1 MAARAKET
9 DPDFLRVVGS
19 NLRPSFAF
27 ANEEEV
33 KSIFPLAW
41 PAYLEKMKA
50 PVPQL
55 ESEPDSKTSREIMTL
70 SSLTW
75 NGGVGLLGTKLP
87 TALSQGNRAEAW
99 YEIRYGSNKR
109 YDRGLQK
116 RRFFEAEV
124 FGLYDDPGKVTAAE
138 ATNVLQM
145 LSEKRVKIM
154 EYEHALGQ
162 PPDGKPIPKAN
173 LIRGMSPL
181 NAANVDFKDL
191 IKAGFSPTIKTL
203 NEELAPAATAYVAN
217 LNQRYAGINLI
228 GKILQ
233 TDAWSPVRNPSNI
246 YVAWD
251 AGASLNVSPNETGT
265 FASGT
270 ASLLVGQMGRDTL
283 VGGKGS
289 DLMFG
294 GDGDV
299 LRAGTGNETLVADG
313 GAETFEGNANATVN
327 YEVLTR
333 NGGVV
338 HVKQTK
344 ARDALFID
352 NLQAGITFGSK
363 TVAVAGKAM
372 TWTDAADPA
381 MTYRFV
387 PGAAKGGVGTLTIS
401 GGRAGNAQI
410 VIDDFDLGQA
420 QQAGYLGIHL
430 TDRPQVKLGQ
440 SVDGTTVKGTLAPL
454 DISFATTVDYARTV
468 ELDLSGI
475 DLDKL
480 RLNTG
485 ADNLQVTDGKVTIT
499 VGAGEAGVTL
509 GLVYLDPAASATAQL
524 RVGLV
529 GDEGDAADASTL
541 SVAFDR
547 SDTPA
552 APDFSHNQG
561 LAPEQMTVDRN
572 GVPVTIDAYKGG
584 DGSYSVDG
592 RGGPISVKLGN
603 GNNIVAAGAA
613 DDAIVVGN
621 GDNRLALGGGN
632 DIFWAANGDNVVEAQ
647 GSTAIG
653 YLGYG
658 HNRFYGNGEVGLAA
672 ALDAAETGTPRSR
685 KGNLVTFGGGQA
697 TVVAGAGNDLYL
709 LGDADAVVVLGAGN
723 STVAGGVV
731 GSQLVDTWNTRLR
744 RDQDGYHIDYL
755 DMNVTSTSTT
765 PVQDG
770 YDGNTMQG
778 LAVGGGNTT
787 IFGGSG
793 NNVIMAGNGL
803 NYIDAG
809 SGNSSIWGGSKG
821 DTIFGGTGDVLIDG
835 MGGDDVIHVES
846 GKDLVYGGSGN
857 NSIYGGSGNATIY
870 AGSSPDRAS
879 ADGDNYVEAGS
890 GDTIVYGSSGND
902 TLMGGSGHATLVAG
916 DGNATI
922 VGGTGSTVIQGGAG
936 HDVIW
941 AGDGGTTD
949 MPTTILAGTGDT
961 TIYGGRGVDVIQ
973 GGAGTTL
980 IYTGDGGTP
989 DARTTV
995 VGGSGDTTIHVGSG
1009 FASVQGGSG
1018 QTVIF
1023 GGDGGSAAA
1032 PDVLVAGSGPTTI
1045 YGGTG
1050 VAQIHGGSG
1059 DSVLYAGDGGTYD
1072 APTVLYG
1079 GVGRTTLVGGSGVS
1093 QLIAGTGPDTFELD
1107 GSGTTT
1113 IFGAKQDD
1121 VIRFGPGIT
1130 LDDVTL
1136 TPTLYDDGST
1146 ALVIDA
1152 GGSATLVGGIGD
1164 GVDAFQFDDGTV
1176 LSRTQLMHG
1185 GQMGTLDL
1193 AGNGHELLVSN
1204 VDGEDLRGTDTTYTA
1219 FAYGDGSVV
1228 HAASGSSTLV
1238 GGGADI
1244 TYAVETLESHT
1255 VVRSSAADDVLQLTV
1270 ANADDVQL
1278 VPGRGFQ
1285 ELRFG
1290 ASGSVRVEGTPAQTL
1305 QTVQFADGTRTT
1317 MTDLATRNGVR
1328 FDNADGS
1335 YGLMRHDSQGNVTVA
1350 FYSSTGVKQS
1360 RTWSRA
1366 DGSSGSD
1373 TYRIDGS
1380 STGTVRQSDGSTAT
1394 YEDDGRGMVTTQ
1406 LRDVRGAFTGSTVA
1420 TTGPQGRAVTTYD
1433 ANGAKLSTTWTRAD
1447 GSHGTDVF
1455 AADGSASG
1463 TAVGADG
1470 TQVAYSDD
1478 GKGLRTER
1486 HLDPA
1491 GALTS
1496 TVVTRTDA
1504 AGNVTTTNADAAGA
1518 TVSDTWRH
1526 PDGAHGGDF
1535 FNADGSSSG
1544 YTYAPDGSY
1553 TTYVD
1558 DGKGTTSTTAFNA
1571 AGVAIGVT
1579 TTTPAD
1585 SGGVRTD
1592 NPDGTYVVR
1601 TGSGSNLT
1609 WTTYSAAG
1617 VKLSDSWS
1625 RADGSSGGDVFQAGG
1640 VVTGRTY
1647 RPDGSYAIRSSDG
1660 SGVST
1665 ETFYD
1670 VNGNKTGGTYTL
1682 TNAGV
1687 QSITEQFDA
1696 NGRLIGETWRHAD
1709 GRTGSDPAGARDMFG
1724 LQFGATMV
1732 TFGTAGTVMNGVTI
1746 RIPQDTPTA
1755 RMGAE
1760 AEMFITVNGVAGT
1773 SYSIRGFNPIG
1784 SPTRTTL
1791 EMYDALTGIV
1801 FTGTDTTT
1809 AGTSW
1814 RFSQKGKESLY
1825 LDGFGNGVM
1834 TGYASDGHRVSDMW
1848 FHNDGSAGYTFYGAD
1863 GSWHG
1868 QVVDV
1873 HGVVTTVDSGGVVGQ
1888 EGPTSVGD
1896 PTGTGVAPDAPTPS
1910 APAQLGAAATAPVTH
1925 DDRSAVVGV
1934 GYVEPTRTFS
1944 RVDGQTVESVV
1955 TPLGSAVVSVNG
1967 VVAATVDTDPGYS
1980 LQRSIDGKTYRWNY
1994 DPAGILLARTV
2005 DDGNGV
2011 TTTET
2016 LDAAGRLT
2024 GSSLTIAMADGS
2036 VRTVQYDAADR
2047 AVGSSTTTVAG
2058 TVTTTLLYD
2067 AAGAAIGSRVTTS
2080 DGAGSSGT
2088 IVYDAAGNVSASS
2101 RVEVLA
2107 PGTVRITQ
2115 FDASG
2120 AQTGAYM
2127 MAVDA
2132 AGNITTSNY
2141 DAAGRLTGSVAAM
2154 PNTDGA
2160 YRTGNYDAAGK
2171 LTSST
2176 VLGFDGDSTVLSVY
2190 DAHGTLL
2197 RSSAVGPDAVLTSSD
2212 NAGATVQYR
2221 PDGSSDVTH
2230 DDGRGNREVI
2240 SYSSGHVMTAR
2251 AWQQSDGSHG
2261 TDRYEPDGRVTGDA
2275 VATDGSRSTF
2285 VTDTAGTRTTTRWSD
2300 VGAVLG
2306 TTVTAIVDGAS
2317 RTTFYG
2323 ADGAPQSARW
2333 SEADGTTVNVIY
2345 VADGGRTE
2353 TRQIADGTSSVMTDD
2368 AKGNVETL
2376 FYDAAKHK
2384 TKRIWKLADGAYG
2397 NDLFDAFGASVGHA
2411 VNADGSTVDSTDDAH
2426 GNTSW
2431 IKKSAAGVEIERGW
2445 HYADGTQKTLWSP
2458 GDSMTHV
2465 KEQAADGTYVIR
2477 VFDNLGNLFVTNY
2490 DAAGNET
2497 TESWQT
2503 PDGAHGSGERDS
2515 DGVLRTYAWDAT
2527 GRQTRFAMTRPD
2539 GSSYVTLFHSDGGSD
2554 STDTTVPD
2562 AHGIVTATS
2571 TYFGPGGTYL
2581 GHATGLSDGHGNS
2594 TLQRWDASDV
2604 LIEQRWT
2611 RSDGTSGSGDGL
2623 VDEAQVTDADG
2634 RHLVRRINVFGVV
2647 TSDTWT
2653 ADDGSHGSDT
2663 FGDDGTTEGT
2673 AIRADGGHRD
2683 YVNRANGE
2691 ARWTDYDAAGHALA
2705 GYQKYANGQFS
2716 GYTNTYTGDFL
2727 SGDTWYQ
2734 SDGSY
2739 GSDRYEP
2746 DGSSSGSNYSASD
2759 ATTYSYTINTDN
2771 VAFYNY
2777 TAPDG
2782 RHGTSSWYPDG
2793 SNSSTDYAVDQTYT
2807 TTVND
2812 AAGNSVVTYYDQ
2824 YGYKLRDTWTHAD
2837 GSTGS
2842 DVFEPNRAPV
2852 AVVELTPQRAQ
2863 EASPFSYVLPTALF
2877 SDPDEGEV
2885 LGYSIRGADG
2895 TAPPDWLH
2903 FDPATMTL
2911 SGTPAAGSA
2920 GALQLQVVATD
2931 RGGLT
2936 GVAPIELDIDSAG
2949 TATAHQSD
2957 GSARVATAAI
2967 IESVMPDGQVV
2978 PTFDA
2983 VRFAQAYAAAQAGE
2997 TIANH
3002 WAIADT
3008 LLAAHLGGPA
3018 MGVVEMAYLDV
3029 QRTQMDG
3036 VAVAAG
3042 GGPTDASA
3050 GVAGPNG
3057 LIWSGVRQ
3065 TPGALA

>member
-1 MAARAKET
+1 
-9 DPDFLRVVGS
+9 V
-19 NLRPSFAF
+19 
-27 ANEEEV
+27 
-33 KSIFPLAW
+33 
-41 PAYLEKMKA
+41 
-50 PVPQL
+50 
-55 ESEPDSKTSREIMTL
+55 
-70 SSLTW
+70 
-75 NGGVGLLGTKLP
+75 
-87 TALSQGNRAEAW
+87 
-99 YEIRYGSNKR
+99 
-109 YDRGLQK
+109 
-116 RRFFEAEV
+116 
-124 FGLYDDPGKVTAAE
+124 LY
-138 ATNVLQM
+138 
-145 LSEKRVKIM
+145 
-154 EYEHALGQ
+154 
-162 PPDGKPIPKAN
+162 
-173 LIRGMSPL
+173 
-181 NAANVDFKDL
+181 
-191 IKAGFSPTIKTL
+191 
-203 NEELAPAATAYVAN
+203 
-217 LNQRYAGINLI
+217 
-228 GKILQ
+228 
-233 TDAWSPVRNPSNI
+233 
-246 YVAWD
+246 
-251 AGASLNVSPNETGT
+251 
-265 FASGT
+265 
-270 ASLLVGQMGRDTL
+270 
-283 VGGKGS
+283 
-289 DLMFG
+289 
-294 GDGDV
+294 
-299 LRAGTGNETLVADG
+299 
-313 GAETFEGNANATVN
+313 
-327 YEVLTR
+327 
-333 NGGVV
+333 
-338 HVKQTK
+338 
-344 ARDALFID
+344 
-352 NLQAGITFGSK
+352 
-363 TVAVAGKAM
+363 
-372 TWTDAADPA
+372 
-381 MTYRFV
+381 
-387 PGAAKGGVGTLTIS
+387 
-401 GGRAGNAQI
+401 
-410 VIDDFDLGQA
+410 
-420 QQAGYLGIHL
+420 
-430 TDRPQVKLGQ
+430 
-440 SVDGTTVKGTLAPL
+440 
-454 DISFATTVDYARTV
+454 
-468 ELDLSGI
+468 
-475 DLDKL
+475 
-480 RLNTG
+480 
-485 ADNLQVTDGKVTIT
+485 
-499 VGAGEAGVTL
+499 
-509 GLVYLDPAASATAQL
+509 
-524 RVGLV
+524 
-529 GDEGDAADASTL
+529 
-541 SVAFDR
+541 
-547 SDTPA
+547 
-552 APDFSHNQG
+552 
-561 LAPEQMTVDRN
+561 
-572 GVPVTIDAYKGG
+572 
-584 DGSYSVDG
+584 
-592 RGGPISVKLGN
+592 
-603 GNNIVAAGAA
+603 
-613 DDAIVVGN
+613 
-621 GDNRLALGGGN
+621 
-632 DIFWAANGDNVVEAQ
+632 
-647 GSTAIG
+647 
-653 YLGYG
+653 
-658 HNRFYGNGEVGLAA
+658 
-672 ALDAAETGTPRSR
+672 
-685 KGNLVTFGGGQA
+685 
-697 TVVAGAGNDLYL
+697 
-709 LGDADAVVVLGAGN
+709 
-723 STVAGGVV
+723 
-731 GSQLVDTWNTRLR
+731 
-744 RDQDGYHIDYL
+744 
-755 DMNVTSTSTT
+755 
-765 PVQDG
+765 
-770 YDGNTMQG
+770 
-778 LAVGGGNTT
+778 
-787 IFGGSG
+787 
-793 NNVIMAGNGL
+793 
-803 NYIDAG
+803 
-809 SGNSSIWGGSKG
+809 
-821 DTIFGGTGDVLIDG
+821 
-835 MGGDDVIHVES
+835 
-846 GKDLVYGGSGN
+846 
-857 NSIYGGSGNATIY
+857 
-870 AGSSPDRAS
+870 
-879 ADGDNYVEAGS
+879 
-890 GDTIVYGSSGND
+890 
-902 TLMGGSGHATLVAG
+902 
-916 DGNATI
+916 
-922 VGGTGSTVIQGGAG
+922 GGTGS
-936 HDVIW
+936 
-941 AGDGGTTD
+941 
-949 MPTTILAGTGDT
+949 
-961 TIYGGRGVDVIQ
+961 
-973 GGAGTTL
+973 
-980 IYTGDGGTP
+980 
-989 DARTTV
+989 
-995 VGGSGDTTIHVGSG
+995 
-1009 FASVQGGSG
+1009 
-1018 QTVIF
+1018 
-1023 GGDGGSAAA
+1023 
-1032 PDVLVAGSGPTTI
+1032 
-1045 YGGTG
+1045 
-1050 VAQIHGGSG
+1050 
-1059 DSVLYAGDGGTYD
+1059 
-1072 APTVLYG
+1072 
-1079 GVGRTTLVGGSGVS
+1079 TTLVGGSGVS

-1107 GSGTTT
+1107 GTGTTT

-1152 GGSATLVGGIGD
+1152 GGSATLVGAIGD
-1164 GVDAFQFDDGTV
+1164 GVDAFRFDDGTV

-1328 FDNADGS
+1328 FDNPDGS
-1335 YGLMRHDSQGNVTVA
+1335 YGLMRQDSHGNVTVA
-1350 FYSSTGVKQS
+1350 FYSSTGAKQS

-1373 TYRIDGS
+1373 TYRVDGS

-1394 YEDDGRGMVTTQ
+1394 YEDDGRGMLTTQ
-1406 LRDVRGAFTGSTVA
+1406 LRDARGTFTGSTVA

-1478 GKGLRTER
+1478 GKGLHTER

-1585 SGGVRTD
+1585 SGSVRTD

-1665 ETFYD
+1665 EAFYD

-1709 GRTGSDPAGARDMFG
+1709 GRTGSGAAGARDMFG

-1732 TFGTAGTVMNGVTI
+1732 TFGKADTPMNGVTI

-1760 AEMFITVNGVAGT
+1760 AEMFITVDGVAGA
-1773 SYSIRGFNPIG
+1773 SYSMRGFNPVG

-1848 FHNDGSAGYTFYGAD
+1848 FHNDGSTGYTFYGAD

-1934 GYVEPTRTFS
+1934 GYVEPTHTFS
-1944 RVDGQTVESVV
+1944 RVDGKTVDSVV

-2024 GSSLTIAMADGS
+2024 GSSLTIAVADGS

-2047 AVGSSTTTVAG
+2047 VVGSSTTTVAG

-2067 AAGAAIGSRVTTS
+2067 AVGAAIGSRVTTS

-2127 MAVDA
+2127 MAVDT

-2240 SYSSGHVMTAR
+2240 SYSSGHVMTTR

-2275 VATDGSRSTF
+2275 VAADGSRSTF

-2384 TKRIWKLADGAYG
+2384 TKRIWKHADGAYG
-2397 NDLFDAFGASVGHA
+2397 NDLFDAYGASVGHA

-2477 VFDNLGNLFVTNY
+2477 VFDTLGNLFVTNY

-2503 PDGAHGSGERDS
+2503 PDGAHGSGVRDS
-2515 DGVLRTYAWDAT
+2515 DGTLRTYAWDAS
-2527 GRQTRFAMTRPD
+2527 GRYTRFTMVRPD
-2539 GSSYVTLFHSDGGSD
+2539 GSTYVTLFHPDGGSD

-2571 TYFGPGGTYL
+2571 TYFGAGGMYL
-2581 GHATGLSDGHGNS
+2581 GHATGLSDGHGNN

-2604 LIEQRWT
+2604 LVEQRWT
-2611 RSDGTSGSGDGL
+2611 RSDGTSGTGDGL
-2623 VDEAQVTDADG
+2623 LDQAPVTDADG
-2634 RHLVRRINVFGVV
+2634 RRLVRRVNVFGVV

-2653 ADDGSHGSDT
+2653 REDGSHGSDT
-2663 FGDDGTTEGT
+2663 FRDDGTTEGT
-2673 AIRADGGHRD
+2673 AIRPDGSHRD
-2683 YVNRANGE
+2683 YVNGANGDT
-2691 ARWTDYDAAGHALA
+2691 RWTDYDAAGHALA
-2705 GYQKYANGQFS
+2705 GYHKYSNGQFS
-2716 GYTNTYTGDFL
+2716 GYTNTYTGDSL

-2746 DGSSSGSNYSASD
+2746 DGSSSGSNYSAPD
-2759 ATTYSYTINTDN
+2759 ATTYFYTINTDN

-2782 RHGTSSWYPDG
+2782 RHGTSTWYPDG

-2812 AAGNSVVTYYDQ
+2812 AAGNSMVTYFDQ

-2852 AVVELTPQRAQ
+2852 AVAELTPQRAQ

-2936 GVAPIELDIDSAG
+2936 GIAPIEIDIDAPRA
-2949 TATAHQSD
+2949 ATALQSD
-2957 GSARVATAAI
+2957 GSARVATAAL
-2967 IESVMPDGQVV
+2967 IESVLPDGQVV

-2983 VRFAQAYAAAQAGE
+2983 AKFAQAYAQAQVGE
-2997 TIANH
+2997 TVANR
-3002 WAIADT
+3002 WAITDT
-3008 LLAAHLGGPA
+3008 LLAAHLRIPA
-3018 MGVVEMAYLDV
+3018 MGAVEMAYFDA
-3029 QRTQMDG
+3029 QRAQTDG
-3036 VAVAAG
+3036 IAVATGAV
-3042 GGPTDASA
+3042 PRDASA
-3050 GVAGPNG
+3050 GMAGPNG
-3057 LIWSGVRQ
+3057 SIWSGVRL